1 MQIQRNSYLKELILR
16 MNNGL
21 VKVITGIRRCGK
33 SYLLNNIFYN
43 YLLSIGIKDEQI
55 IKISLDD
62 LENLPLLDAQK
73 LNEYIKSKLVLNKQY
88 YLFLDEIQEV
98 KNFIPLLN
106 GLMKIS
112 NLDIYVTGSN
122 SKFLSKDIITE
133 FRGRGDQIHVNPLS
147 FREYFYASNKDFY
160 EALDEYLTYGGMPFI
175 LSRETPKMKMEYLIN
190 LYNEIYLKDIK
201 ERYSIKNDAELD
213 ELLDI
218 VSSSVGSLTN
228 SSKLENTFKSIKN
241 VSISRNTIESYLN
254 IFEES
259 FLINCSLRY
268 DVKGKKYIGTP
279 KKYYFTDLGLRNAR
293 LHFRQTEK
301 NHLMENMIYNEL
313 KYRGY
318 LVDIGVVTINEKNE
332 SGAYVRKQTEVDFV
346 VNNGDKRFYI
356 QSAYEMPSLIKE
368 NQETRPLLNIG
379 DSFKKIVIVNDNISQ
394 KINDQGIVFIG
405 LKEFLLND
413 NLLEQ

>member
-1 MQIQRNSYLKELILR
+1 

>member
-201 ERYSIKNDAELD
+201 ERYSIKNDAELN

>member
-1 MQIQRNSYLKELILR
+1 

-201 ERYSIKNDAELD
+201 ERYSIKNDAELN